1 MKWFWLA
8 GVVLI
13 LDQCSKWIADSL
25 LGPHDAIPLL
35 PFLALRK
42 AYNQGA
48 AFSFLSNASGWQ
60 RWFFVGLALL
70 VIGVLVAWLRRLP
83 KVQWR
88 MALALALILGG
99 AAGNLVDR
107 LLYGYVI
114 DFIDLYYG
122 VWHWP
127 TFNIADSAITF
138 GAALLLLDAFM
149 GRREDAP
156 GRQ

>member
-13 LDQCSKWIADSL
+13 LDQGSKWIADSL
-25 LGPHDAIPLL
+25 LGPRDAIPLL

-48 AFSFLSNASGWQ
+48 AFSFLSDASGWQ

-83 KVQWR
+83 KEQWR

-99 AAGNLVDR
+99 AAGNVVDR
-107 LLYGYVI
+107 LLYGHVI

-127 TFNIADSAITF
+127 TFNIADSAITL
-138 GAALLLLDAFM
+138 GAVLLLLDAFM
-149 GRREDAP
+149 GRREETP

>member
-8 GVVLI
+8 GLVLI
-13 LDQCSKWIADSL
+13 LDQSSKWIADNL
-25 LGPHDAIPLL
+25 LGPHDAVPLL

-42 AYNQGA
+42 AYNPGA
-48 AFSFLSNASGWQ
+48 AFSFLSDASGWQ
-60 RWFFVGLALL
+60 RWFFVGLAAL

-83 KVQWR
+83 KEQGR

-107 LLYGYVI
+107 LLYGHVI

-122 VWHWP
+122 GWHWP
-127 TFNIADSAITF
+127 TFNIADSAITL
-138 GAALLLLDAFM
+138 GAALLLLDAFT
-149 GRREDAP
+149 GRQEEAP